1 MKPLRSKE
9 RSSQRDHHKRR
20 NLSSDEFRKKFVQVR
35 NLNENV
41 EFVFGNRGQIYSLNS
56 NRVIKFE
63 FEGLKCHQLSQMW
76 SNSTPKKFEIAIV
89 KQF

>member
-9 RSSQRDHHKRR
+9 RSSQTEEFKLRR
-20 NLSSDEFRKKFVQVR
+20 ISKKNSSKYEIRTR
-35 NLNENV
+35 MSNV
-41 EFVFGNRGQIYSLNS
+41 EFGNRGRIYSLNS
-56 NRVIKFE
+56 NSVIKFE